1 MRTFEKKMCG
11 KKMCGKK
18 GAGRTMMN
26 KMNRVRWC
34 CKHMMILWLM
44 VVCLGGCKVVEEESP
59 KIRDLEYVLV
69 GEELIPEQLKSIL
82 EEKKENPFQLTYS
95 DQENLY
101 ICIGYGSKESGGYTV
116 IVEDLYLTADAV
128 YVDTTLYGPGDASK
142 AKNETTYPYAVI
154 KTEFVENPV
163 IYK

>member
-18 GAGRTMMN
+18 GAGRTMIN
-26 KMNRVRWC
+26 KKNRVRWC

-82 EEKKENPFQLTYS
+82 EEKKAAR
-95 DQENLY
+95 
-101 ICIGYGSKESGGYTV
+101 KE
-116 IVEDLYLTADAV
+116 IAEKEALR
-128 YVDTTLYGPGDASK
+128 PK
-142 AKNETTYPYAVI
+142 AKRGRPKKSAPSPSGNQS
-154 KTEFVENPV
+154 
-163 IYK
+163 

>member
-11 KKMCGKK
+11 KKMCEKK

-95 DQENLY
+95 GYHLVWTRGVQGKERDHVSLCGDQNRICGKSRNL
-101 ICIGYGSKESGGYTV
+101 
-116 IVEDLYLTADAV
+116 
-128 YVDTTLYGPGDASK
+128 
-142 AKNETTYPYAVI
+142 
-154 KTEFVENPV
+154 
-163 IYK
+163 